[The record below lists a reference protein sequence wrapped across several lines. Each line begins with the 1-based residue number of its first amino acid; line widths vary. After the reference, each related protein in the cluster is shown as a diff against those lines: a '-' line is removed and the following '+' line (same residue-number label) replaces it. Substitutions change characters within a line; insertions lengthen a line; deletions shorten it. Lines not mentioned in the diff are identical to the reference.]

1 MKLYTGR
8 GDRGETDLLEGGRI
22 SKSALR
28 IETCGTVDELNSAL
42 GIARLHTE
50 DSQINKLLFEVQEK
64 LFILG
69 SDLAAV
75 GGENTPR
82 ITEADM
88 KWIERTME
96 DILPE
101 LKPVDRFVFPGG
113 SLASAHLHFCRAV
126 SRRLERRIQTLS
138 MAEPVNEHAYIFANR
153 LSSLLFGLSLLA
165 NRRLG
170 IEEVE
175 WVYKR

>member
-1 MKLYTGR
+1 MGK
-8 GDRGETDLLEGGRI
+8 TDLLEGGRI

-28 IETCGTVDELNSAL
+28 IEACGTVDELSSAL

-50 DSQINKLLFEVQEK
+50 DSHINKLLFQVQEK

-75 GGENTPR
+75 GGGNTPR
-82 ITEADM
+82 ITETDT
-88 KWIERTME
+88 KWIEGAI
-96 DILPE
+96 DGILPE
-101 LKPVDRFVFPGG
+101 LKPVDRFIFPGG
-113 SLASAHLHFCRAV
+113 SLASAHLHFCRAI
-126 SRRLERRIQTLS
+126 SRRLERHIQALS
-138 MAEPVNEHAYIFANR
+138 MAEPVNEHAYTFTNR
-153 LSSLLFGLSLLA
+153 LSSLLFGLSLLV

-175 WVYKR
+175 WIYKR